1 MNRRPHRLVVGAP
14 AFQRSERDF
23 DEPATGAPRAGRIML
38 MGVGSKLTLAFAAL
52 VAVTLLVVLLALV
65 AGRNATNEI
74 NVTEEVRGPAWIAA
88 EQAQASL
95 LKMQL
100 HVRGYLVL
108 GDPLDIEQYHGARRD
123 FEKSLA
129 SLQAMSNS
137 WPEVNEAKWV
147 AELSQTYE
155 RWAKLPQQLFELH
168 DDPLKNRPALR
179 IARVDLQALRVRILD
194 EIDVMIGLQKTRESL
209 SQSSGLMADLLAFQS
224 SFDAMATNL
233 MAFATS
239 GELNFKLAYGPQL
252 ATNATIWNALSAKRA
267 RLSPEQRDRL
277 DAIARYRAQVSELAL
292 QIVTVLN
299 GERAYEDLYLYRS
312 EFAPQAEATIGLL
325 AKVTSNQQA
334 QLKSELAR
342 ARQGLLNAR
351 TQTLAGGLAAIA
363 LGIALAFLLRRN
375 IVGPVLRLTDA
386 AERVAAGDLSA
397 RAAVESKDE
406 IGVLAESINTMTERL
421 AKTIANLETVF
432 ADAQRAKDA
441 AVVANRAKSTFLATM
456 SHELRTPLN
465 AILGFAQILQA
476 DTQLSERQSRGVTII
491 RQGGEQLL
499 TLINDILDLARIEAG
514 KIELHAQPVALS
526 DFLRTI
532 TDIITVKAEEKGLLF
547 RFEAAPGLA
556 QAVRVD
562 EKYLRQVLL
571 NLLSNAVKFTERG
584 TVSLRVLTLGA
595 GEAGVRLRFEV
606 EDSGIGI
613 PTEHLESIFVPFEQ
627 AANVQRRFG
636 GTGLGLSISRQLVR
650 LMGGDIQ
657 VESHP
662 GTGSRFWFD
671 LELPIGM
678 LAPPHETE
686 PRPLVTGYDGAR
698 RKLLVVDDVAA
709 NRKLLVDYLAPL
721 GFEIDEADD
730 GESCLERAQV
740 LRPDLIVMDSVM
752 PVMDGLEATRRLREL
767 PLLNSVPIITI
778 SASASAADAQKSLA
792 VGANAFLPKPIEL
805 SDLLHEIG
813 TLLHL
818 RWVADASQSAATATA
833 TTTAAATKSEEPG
846 ALVAPPEHELEIL
859 YGLAQTGNMR
869 SIRAQAEHLASLGAP
884 YGPFAQRLQELA
896 NSYQSRAILELVK
909 EFRERGKQA

>member
-1 MNRRPHRLVVGAP
+1 MVGAHV
-14 AFQRSERDF
+14 FKRSERDL
-23 DEPATGAPRAGRIML
+23 DEPVMGAPIAGGIMPL
-38 MGVGSKLTLAFAAL
+38 GVGSKLTLAFAAL

-65 AGRNATNEI
+65 AGRNATDEI
-74 NVTEEVRGPAWIAA
+74 NLTEEVRGPAWIAA

-108 GDPLDIEQYHGARRD
+108 GDPLDIEQYKVARRE

-137 WPEVNEAKWV
+137 WPDVNEATWV
-147 AELSQTYE
+147 AELTQTYE

-179 IARVDLQALRVRILD
+179 MARVDLQALRVHILD
-194 EIDVMIGLQKTRESL
+194 EIDIMIGLQKTRGSS
-209 SQSSGLMADLLAFQS
+209 SQNNGLMTDLLAFQT

-239 GELNFKLAYGPQL
+239 GELSFKLAYGPQL

-267 RLSPEQRDRL
+267 RLSAEQRDRL
-277 DAIARYRAQVSELAL
+277 DTIARYRAQVSELAL

-299 GERAYEDLYLYRS
+299 GERAYEDLYLYRT

-325 AKVTSNQQA
+325 AKVTSRQQV

-363 LGIALAFLLRRN
+363 LGIVLAFVLRRN

-386 AERVAAGDLSA
+386 AERVATGDLSA

-421 AKTIANLETVF
+421 AQTIANLETVF

-476 DTQLSERQSRGVTII
+476 DPQLSERQMRGVGII

-499 TLINDILDLARIEAG
+499 TLINDILDLSRIEAG

-526 DFLRTI
+526 DFLHTI
-532 TDIITVKAEEKGLLF
+532 TDIITVKAEEKGLTF

-584 TVSLRVLTLGA
+584 MVSLHVQTLGA
-595 GEAGVRLRFEV
+595 GEVDDAGDAGVRLRFEV

-613 PTEHLESIFVPFEQ
+613 PTEQLESIFVPFEQ

-650 LMGGDIQ
+650 LMGGDIH
-657 VESHP
+657 VESRA
-662 GTGSRFWFD
+662 GSGSRFWFD
-671 LELPIGM
+671 LDLPLGT
-678 LAPPHETE
+678 LEPEHETMK
-686 PRPLVTGYDGAR
+686 PRPLVTGYEGAR

-709 NRKLLVDYLAPL
+709 NRKLLVDFLSPL
-721 GFEIDEADD
+721 GFELDEADD
-730 GESCLERAQV
+730 GASCLERAQA

-767 PLLNSVPIITI
+767 PLLKSVPIITI
-778 SASASAADAQKSLA
+778 SASASATDAQKSLA

-805 SDLLHEIG
+805 TDLLHEIG

-818 RWVADASQSAATATA
+818 TWVPDASQSTAT
-833 TTTAAATKSEEPG
+833 AATKSEGPG
-846 ALVAPPEHELEIL
+846 ALVAPPAHEMEIL

-869 SIRAQAEHLASLGAP
+869 SIRAQAEHLATLGAP

-909 EFRERGKQA
+909 EFKERGKQA

>member
-1 MNRRPHRLVVGAP
+1 MNRRPNRLVGGTH
-14 AFQRSERDF
+14 AFKRSERDL
-23 DEPATGAPRAGRIML
+23 DAPVMGAPSAGRIMPL
-38 MGVGSKLTLAFAAL
+38 GVGSKLTLAFAAL
-52 VAVTLLVVLLALV
+52 VAITLLVVLLALV
-65 AGRNATNEI
+65 AGRNATDEI

-108 GDPLDIEQYHGARRD
+108 GDPLDVEQYHGARRG

-137 WPEVNEAKWV
+137 WPDVNEAKWV
-147 AELSQTYE
+147 AELTQTYE

-179 IARVDLQALRVRILD
+179 MARVDLQALRVRILD
-194 EIDVMIGLQKTRESL
+194 EIDVMIGLQKTRGSS
-209 SQSSGLMADLLAFQS
+209 SQNSGLMSDLLAFQT

-239 GELNFKLAYGPQL
+239 GELSFKLAYGPQL

-267 RLSPEQRDRL
+267 RLSAEQRDRL

-299 GERAYEDLYLYRS
+299 GERAFEDLYLYRT
-312 EFAPQAEATIGLL
+312 EFAPEAEATIGLL
-325 AKVTSNQQA
+325 AKVTSRQQVE
-334 QLKSELAR
+334 LKSELAR

-363 LGIALAFLLRRN
+363 LGIALAFVLRRN

-386 AERVAAGDLSA
+386 AERVATGDLSA

-421 AKTIANLETVF
+421 AQTIANLETVF

-476 DTQLSERQSRGVTII
+476 DPQLSERQARGVGII

-499 TLINDILDLARIEAG
+499 TLINDILDLSRIEAG
-514 KIELHAQPVALS
+514 KIELHAKPVALS

-547 RFEAAPGLA
+547 RFEAAPDLA

-584 TVSLRVLTLGA
+584 MVSLRVQTLGA
-595 GEAGVRLRFEV
+595 GDAGDPGVRLRFEV

-613 PTEHLESIFVPFEQ
+613 PTEQLESIFVPFEQ

-650 LMGGDIQ
+650 LMGGDIH
-657 VESHP
+657 VESRA
-662 GTGSRFWFD
+662 GAGSRFWFD
-671 LELPIGM
+671 LDLPIGT
-678 LAPPHETE
+678 LEPQHETMK

-698 RKLLVVDDVAA
+698 RRLLVVDDIAA
-709 NRKLLVDYLAPL
+709 NRKLLVDFLSPL

-730 GESCLERAQV
+730 GESCLERAQA

-767 PLLNSVPIITI
+767 PLLKSVPVITI
-778 SASASAADAQKSLA
+778 SASASATDAQKSLA

-805 SDLLHEIG
+805 TDLLHEIG

-818 RWVADASQSAATATA
+818 TWVLPGASQSTATA
-833 TTTAAATKSEEPG
+833 MAATKSEEPG
-846 ALVAPPEHELEIL
+846 ALVAPPAHEMEIL

-869 SIRAQAEHLASLGAP
+869 SIRAQAEHLASLGAT
-884 YGPFAQRLQELA
+884 YVPFAQRLQELA

-909 EFRERGKQA
+909 EFKDRGKQA